1 MLPYL
6 KYDCIGCL
14 PPPRGEGM
22 GRGGLVF
29 VVVVLVVPA
38 LWCSVVLI
46 LTDHT
51 FQRLAEQQLYEVVYY
66 VTSNRLIGV

>member
-1 MLPYL
+1 
-6 KYDCIGCL
+6 
-14 PPPRGEGM
+14 M